1 MRWHAWLS
9 EGAVYQSKQMPV
21 KQLRGITMDA
31 ALLNMMQ
38 SGGRNKAWAETMV
51 NMEARKLVNT
61 ANTLSAFH
69 LSDGLTRMK
78 FIQEIRD
85 LIEQQFTLAR
95 RAKSDEECMECVKK
109 LREENYNLLEQA
121 RLLRTKAA
129 KLYAKVEFIRE
140 NNKIVGYVISAV
152 SVVLAGAE
160 IAAGFTLIGTMTPL
174 GVLAG
179 AVLVTDGA
187 NSISKEVARYATNNT
202 TSEGLVADAAM
213 STAEFMGFSRENGLG
228 VYKSISLAAN
238 AYTIFGLL
246 RRPGTW
252 RLFRYLPTDYYR
264 KVSTLSRPQ
273 LTMKIAGYGVKAKII
288 FDLLSVSDP
297 SQN

>member
-252 RLFRYLPTDYYR
+252 RLFRYMPTDYYR

>member
-1 MRWHAWLS
+1 M
-9 EGAVYQSKQMPV
+9 
-21 KQLRGITMDA
+21 
-31 ALLNMMQ
+31 
-38 SGGRNKAWAETMV
+38 
-51 NMEARKLVNT
+51 
-61 ANTLSAFH
+61 
-69 LSDGLTRMK
+69 
-78 FIQEIRD
+78 
-85 LIEQQFTLAR
+85 
-95 RAKSDEECMECVKK
+95 
-109 LREENYNLLEQA
+109 
-121 RLLRTKAA
+121 
-129 KLYAKVEFIRE
+129 
-140 NNKIVGYVISAV
+140 ISAV

-160 IAAGFTLIGTMTPL
+160 LAAGFTLIGTMTPL

-179 AVLVTDGA
+179 AILVTDGT

-202 TSEGLVADAAM
+202 TSEGLVANAAM

-228 VYKSISLAAN
+228 VYKSISLAAH

-252 RLFRYLPTDYYR
+252 RLFRYLPADYYR

>member
-1 MRWHAWLS
+1 
-9 EGAVYQSKQMPV
+9 
-21 KQLRGITMDA
+21 MDA
-31 ALLNMMQ
+31 ALLNMMR
-38 SGGRNKAWAETMV
+38 SDGRNKAWAETMV

-69 LSDGLTRMK
+69 LSDSLTRMK
-78 FIQEIRD
+78 FVQEIRD
-85 LIEQQFTLAR
+85 LIEHQFTLAR
-95 RAKSDEECMECVKK
+95 RAKSDEECMECVKI
-109 LREENYNLLEQA
+109 LREENSNLLEQA
-121 RLLRTKAA
+121 RLLRTKTA
-129 KLYAKVEFIRE
+129 KLYAKVEFNRE

-179 AVLVTDGA
+179 AILVTDGT

-202 TSEGLVADAAM
+202 TSEGLVANAAM

-252 RLFRYLPTDYYR
+252 RLFRYLPADYYR